1 MTQFLHTVLLYE
13 ISPPLSMPGQVLHPL
28 LCTRPVDWPYH
39 VPYGILYAKAPSPA
53 VAGFLDILR
62 QLSPP
67 NAAAT

>member
-1 MTQFLHTVLLYE
+1 
-13 ISPPLSMPGQVLHPL
+13 MPGQVLHPL

-39 VPYGILYAKAPSPA
+39 VPYGILYAKSPSPA

>member
-1 MTQFLHTVLLYE
+1 
-13 ISPPLSMPGQVLHPL
+13 MPGQALHTL
-28 LCTRPVDWPYH
+28 RSVDWPYH

-67 NAAAT
+67 NAAAM